1 MVDNHIKKKEVTYLS
16 RDNLNL
22 RGRIIQKY
30 GSQSAFAKHL
40 GKTEQTVTAKLNGR
54 SQFTQDD
61 ILEWCNALGIAAGEV
76 GEYFFAG
83 KLSKW

>member
-1 MVDNHIKKKEVTYLS
+1 MKGGDTLS

-30 GSQSAFAKHL
+30 GSQKEFAKRL
-40 GKTEQTVTAKLNGR
+40 DITEQTVTAKLNGR

-61 ILEWCNALGIAAGEV
+61 ILLWCNALDIIAEDV
-76 GEYFFAG
+76 GEYFFAE
-83 KLSKW
+83 KLSKC

>member
-1 MVDNHIKKKEVTYLS
+1 MKGGDTLS

-30 GSQSAFAKHL
+30 GSQKEFAKRL
-40 GKTEQTVTAKLNGR
+40 DITEQTVTAKLNGR

-61 ILEWCNALGIAAGEV
+61 ILLWCNALDIIAEDE
-76 GEYFFAG
+76 GEYFFAE
-83 KLSKW
+83 KLSKC

>member
-1 MVDNHIKKKEVTYLS
+1 MKRGRKEVKNLS
-16 RDNLNL
+16 RENLNL

-30 GSQSAFAKHL
+30 GSQGAFARHL

-61 ILEWCNALGIAAGEV
+61 ILKWCNALDIVAEDV
-76 GEYFFAG
+76 GKYFFAE
-83 KLSKW
+83 KLSNS

>member
-1 MVDNHIKKKEVTYLS
+1 MKGGEKRLS

-30 GSQSAFAKHL
+30 GSQKEFAKRL
-40 GKTEQTVTAKLNGR
+40 DITEQTVTAKLNGR

-61 ILEWCNALGIAAGEV
+61 ILLWCNALDIIAEDV
-76 GEYFFAG
+76 GEYFFAE
-83 KLSKW
+83 KLSKC